1 MLISVLERIREIG
14 TLRSVGFTRRQIR
27 AMFMIEAG
35 SLFLA
40 GILLAIPVAAMI
52 QTVGTVF
59 DKMVIGWV
67 LDVSIPWVK
76 NIGVA
81 IAMALVVS
89 LSAVYPAWLATEVDP
104 VKALRSQ

>member
-1 MLISVLERIREIG
+1 
-14 TLRSVGFTRRQIR
+14 
-27 AMFMIEAG
+27 MIEAG

-59 DKMVIGWV
+59 DKNVIGWV

-76 NIGVA
+76 IIGVA
-81 IAMALVVS
+81 IAMALVVGS
-89 LSAVYPAWLATEVDP
+89 SAVYPAWLASKVDP
-104 VKALRSQ
+104 VKVLRSE